1 VIETL
6 WGVFRDLLEYFGANF
21 DPVRDVIDILL
32 VTIGIY
38 WLLILIR
45 GTRAFQ
51 ILLGLLVLFA
61 ASVASEIF
69 QLVTLRTL
77 LENFVQYGVLI
88 VIVLFQHDIRRALAR
103 VGRGFF
109 PSVALQRETQ
119 ILEEVV
125 RASQELA
132 RKRIGALM
140 VLERETQLDD
150 QIETGTTL
158 DAAVNKE
165 LLVSIFNPYSPL
177 HDGAIVVQNGR
188 LAFAGC
194 ILPLTLREDLPD
206 GVGTRHRAAVGLTE
220 ETDAVVVVVS
230 EETGA
235 MSVVLGGALVQGLD
249 GPRLRGVLR
258 DILNGERRDLRDIP
272 AAELAVE
279 PVVPAESPAA
289 DEVGESKNR
298 PESKTRPESKPKA
311 KAEPEPS
318 LRTAG

>member
-6 WGVFRDLLEYFGANF
+6 WGLLRDLFEYFGANF
-21 DPVRDVIDILL
+21 DPVRDVVDIVL

-51 ILLGLLVLFA
+51 ILIGLLVLFA

-69 QLVTLRTL
+69 QLVTLRTV

-103 VGRGFF
+103 VGRGIF
-109 PSVALQRETQ
+109 PSVAAQRETQ
-119 ILEEVV
+119 MLEEIV

-132 RKRIGALM
+132 RKRMGALM

-150 QIETGTTL
+150 QIQTGTPL
-158 DAAVNKE
+158 DAAVAKD
-165 LLVSIFNPYSPL
+165 LLISIFIPYSPL
-177 HDGAIVVQNGR
+177 HDGAVLIQNGR
-188 LAFAGC
+188 IAYAGC
-194 ILPLTLREDLPD
+194 ILPLTVREDLPD

-220 ETDAVVVVVS
+220 ETDALVVVVS

-235 MSVVLGGALVQGLD
+235 MSVALGGAMKQGLD
-249 GPRLRGVLR
+249 APRLRGVLR

-272 AAELAVE
+272 AAGLSVE
-279 PVVPAESPAA
+279 PPPEAAEDEPQPEAPLRSPA
-289 DEVGESKNR
+289 G
-298 PESKTRPESKPKA
+298 
-311 KAEPEPS
+311 
-318 LRTAG
+318 

>member
-1 VIETL
+1 MIETL
-6 WGVFRDLLEYFGANF
+6 WGLLRGLLEYFGSNF

-61 ASVASEIF
+61 ASLASEIF
-69 QLVTLRTL
+69 QLVTLRTV

-88 VIVLFQHDIRRALAR
+88 VIVLFQHDIRRALAQ

-109 PSVALQRETQ
+109 PSASLQRETQ
-119 ILEEVV
+119 ILEEIV

-132 RKRIGALM
+132 RKRIGALI
-140 VLERETQLDD
+140 VLEREIQLGD
-150 QIETGTTL
+150 QIETGTPL

-165 LLVSIFNPYSPL
+165 LLISIFIPYSPL
-177 HDGAIVVQNGR
+177 HDGAVVIQNAR
-188 LAFAGC
+188 LSFAGC

-220 ETDAVVVVVS
+220 VTDAVVVVVS

-235 MSVVLGGALVQGLD
+235 VSVALGGAMVQGLD
-249 GPRLRGVLR
+249 APRLRSVLR

-272 AAELAVE
+272 ATELSVE
-279 PVVPAESPAA
+279 PIPA
-289 DEVGESKNR
+289 EVGE
-298 PESKTRPESKPKA
+298 PATDA
-311 KAEPEPS
+311 S
-318 LRTAG
+318 LRVAG

>member
-1 VIETL
+1 MIESL
-6 WGVFRDLLEYFGANF
+6 WGLLRDLFGYFGANF
-21 DPVRDVIDILL
+21 DPVRDVIDIVL

-69 QLVTLRTL
+69 QLVTLRTV

-103 VGRGFF
+103 VGRGIF
-109 PSVALQRETQ
+109 PSVTAQRETQ
-119 ILEEVV
+119 MLEEIV

-132 RKRIGALM
+132 RKRIGALV
-140 VLERETQLDD
+140 VLERETHLDD
-150 QIETGTTL
+150 QIETGASL
-158 DAAVNKE
+158 DAAVSKD
-165 LLVSIFNPYSPL
+165 LLVSIFIPYSPL
-177 HDGAIVVQNGR
+177 HDGAVMIQNGR
-188 LAFAGC
+188 IAYAGC
-194 ILPLTLREDLPD
+194 ILPLTQREDLPE

-220 ETDAVVVVVS
+220 ETDALVVVVS

-235 MSVVLGGALVQGLD
+235 MSVALGGAMALGLD
-249 GPRLRGVLR
+249 APRLRGVLR

-272 AAELAVE
+272 AAEMTVE
-279 PVVPAESPAA
+279 PIPVPREELQQDA
-289 DEVGESKNR
+289 
-298 PESKTRPESKPKA
+298 
-311 KAEPEPS
+311 S